1 MVISIVIQEDIK
13 IFLCKDQLK
22 LLHMS
27 EKERDVILDL
37 VLVENF
43 KEILKKS
50 DHYSDIKTE
59 YSESS

>member
-1 MVISIVIQEDIK
+1 MVIQEDIK

-22 LLHMS
+22 LLYMCG
-27 EKERDVILDL
+27 KERDVILDL

-50 DHYSDIKTE
+50 DHYSEIKNRIFRE
-59 YSESS
+59 